1 MNDFFDEPMNAW
13 ELPEIEFTETTVFC
27 ERCKPY
33 GKCLALKWLD
43 HKSWL
48 ESPYYHN
55 AEADKIIEESA
66 PSRRLFLRRF
76 RLRKTRQ

>member
-1 MNDFFDEPMNAW
+1 MNAW

-33 GKCLALKWLD
+33 GKCLSLKWLD

-55 AEADKIIEESA
+55 AEADKIIGESA
-66 PSRRLFLRRF
+66 AEPEVINEEVPVEEEVAVV
-76 RLRKTRQ
+76 